1 MTRPD
6 PSPWIDAQLREI
18 PVPDGLV
25 RRLRK
30 IALADD
36 LALDD
41 ELRGVAMPPGLA
53 GRLRMVVADDDVG
66 LDGLLRDVPVPYR
79 VLCRLRATPG
89 YRLKLQRVV
98 GWAVA
103 ATLIVAIGLSYFG
116 AAMAMLIA
124 SLPVAPTQPP
134 ELAWY
139 VVGEIVPDASETASG
154 VMRLETLS
162 DADLEVAN
170 SGAMEWPTWPSPE
183 LLPAEYLAGPAPT
196 RRPSPVDEFTLFA
209 HRQPGS
215 LDPLLDATPY
225 RWGVFGSHEPFG
237 EALGWQESQSLRA
250 RGIPAPT
257 ATAFNSSVL
266 VRFGVFPFVPTAA
279 DVSLQTVSIPLD
291 VGTDSFELTRR
302 SVAEGR
308 LPPPVRVR
316 TEEFLATLDY
326 GFPKPK
332 GKAIRLS
339 LFGGPSPFVPGAFV
353 LQGGV
358 QAAEL
363 QAAPRPPIH
372 LILAVDASTGAYW
385 PQRLAVLR
393 CSLTDLLRW
402 LGPDDKV
409 SLVAFH
415 RGAEVIAERAGRDH
429 AEQIISALERMAGPA
444 ATNLGAGLTAAYAL
458 AIQPDESTP
467 VVNPLVVLFTDGP
480 PDLPVGAV
488 ARMERRLKEAAL
500 EGVKLHVIAL
510 RSASNPRNVQLQG
523 LADAGAGRLWR
534 VDDAQ
539 RLDWVLREV
548 ITGQPQVV
556 AENVRLTFQFDPKAV
571 PFYRIL
577 GHEPEVK
584 TVDSDCVFHSGQS
597 GTALFDIR
605 LRENLSVGD
614 VLATA
619 EVSWREPGNGAVGRE
634 AVAIRR
640 GDLPAALVEAPL
652 PLQAAVIA
660 AEAGELLRRSVYTQL
675 RPRPG
680 TLAGVQDL
688 IDQLDSE
695 LRQSPSFCD
704 FEEVMKRAVR
714 ARPHRAGG
722 NK

>member
-6 PSPWIDAQLREI
+6 PNPWIDAQLREI

-41 ELRGVAMPPGLA
+41 ELRGVTMPPGLA
-53 GRLRMVVADDDVG
+53 GRLRLAVADDDAG

-116 AAMAMLIA
+116 AAMALLVA
-124 SLPVAPTQPP
+124 SMPAAPPP
-134 ELAWY
+134 PPKLAWY
-139 VVGEIVPDASETASG
+139 VVGELMPDASETASG
-154 VMRLETLS
+154 VMQLEMLS
-162 DADLEVAN
+162 DAG
-170 SGAMEWPTWPSPE
+170 SGAVERSTWPSLE
-183 LLPAEYLAGPAPT
+183 LLPPEYLASPAPT

-209 HRQPGS
+209 HRQPGG

-225 RWGVFGSHEPFG
+225 RWGVFGSHEPFD
-237 EALGWQESQSLRA
+237 EPLGWQESQSLRA
-250 RGIPAPT
+250 RGIAAPMV
-257 ATAFNSSVL
+257 TAFNSSVL

-279 DVSLQTVSIPLD
+279 DASLQTVSIPLD
-291 VGTDSFELTRR
+291 VGTDGFELTRR

-308 LPPPVRVR
+308 LPPPPRIR
-316 TEEFLATLDY
+316 TEEFLAALDY

-332 GKAIRLS
+332 GKAIGLS

-363 QAAPRPPIH
+363 QAAPRPPVH

-393 CSLTDLLRW
+393 RAMADLLRW
-402 LGPDDKV
+402 LGPDDRV

-415 RGAEVIAERAGRDH
+415 RNAEVVAERASRDH
-429 AEQIISALERMAGPA
+429 AEQLMSALERMAGPA

-458 AIQPDESTP
+458 ASQPAESTP
-467 VVNPLVVLFTDGP
+467 AVNPLVVLFTDGP
-480 PDLPVGAV
+480 PDLPVGAA
-488 ARMERRLKEAAL
+488 ARMERRLAEAAL
-500 EGVKLHVIAL
+500 AGVKLHVVAL

-523 LADAGAGRLWR
+523 LADAGTGRLWW

-548 ITGQPQVV
+548 ISGQPQVV
-556 AENVRLTFQFDPKAV
+556 AEDVRLTFRFDPKAV

-577 GHEPEVK
+577 GHEPGAK
-584 TVDSDCVFHSGQS
+584 TGDSACVFHSGQS
-597 GTALFDIR
+597 GTALFDVR
-605 LRENLSVGD
+605 LRENLSASD

-619 EVSWREPGNGAVGRE
+619 EVSWREPGNGSVGRE
-634 AVAIRR
+634 TVAIRR
-640 GDLPAALVEAPL
+640 GDLPATLVEAAL
-652 PLQAAVIA
+652 PLQAAVVA

-680 TLAGVQDL
+680 TLAGLQEL
-688 IDQLDSE
+688 MDQLDSE
-695 LRQSPSFCD
+695 LRQSSSFCD
-704 FEEVMKRAVR
+704 FEEVVKRAVR

-722 NK
+722 MK